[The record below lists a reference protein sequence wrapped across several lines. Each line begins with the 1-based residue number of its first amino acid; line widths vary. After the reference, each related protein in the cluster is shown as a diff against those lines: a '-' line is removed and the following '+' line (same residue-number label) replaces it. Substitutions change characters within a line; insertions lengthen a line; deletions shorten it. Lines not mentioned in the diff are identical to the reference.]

1 MMTTMTYDPD
11 LKELARLGSRLKKL
25 NKDHDALME
34 EIKAEV
40 KRAKDAKISDERIAG
55 KLEIS
60 RITVSKL
67 KGGTKPRSQ

>member
-11 LKELARLGSRLKKL
+11 LKELARLGRRLDKL
-25 NKDHDALME
+25 NKDREALLA
-34 EIKAEV
+34 EIAAEV
-40 KRAKDAKISDERIAG
+40 KLAKEAGFSDERIAG

-67 KGGTKPRSQ
+67 KGGPTPRGK